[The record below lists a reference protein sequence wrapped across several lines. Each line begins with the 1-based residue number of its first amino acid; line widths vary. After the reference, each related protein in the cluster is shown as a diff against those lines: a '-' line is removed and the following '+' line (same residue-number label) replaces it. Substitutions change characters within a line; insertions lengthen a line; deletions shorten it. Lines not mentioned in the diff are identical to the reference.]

1 MPAEGRVSIIWQ
13 IIFVLFI
20 PIADIWAFYRIK
32 KLQKAILYLFIPAIT
47 LMAVM
52 FVPIIMIAVEG
63 VENNLQDDEQW
74 EKEFESNPLMLVA
87 IIGSSIGYTGLAILS
102 IYLIYKWSEEWNKRF
117 EDQ

>member
-32 KLQKAILYLFIPAIT
+32 KLQKAILYLFIPAIA